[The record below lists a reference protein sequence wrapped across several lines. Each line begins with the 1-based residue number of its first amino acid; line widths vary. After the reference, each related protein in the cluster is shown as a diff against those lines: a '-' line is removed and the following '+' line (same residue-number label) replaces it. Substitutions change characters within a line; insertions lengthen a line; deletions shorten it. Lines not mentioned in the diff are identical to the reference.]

1 MCVKRNSDDWL
12 DLFSGGVPTAPFFF
26 SYTLHGLEQLY
37 LTQSNKRGGSQL
49 NELCVIGLVSYFEAF
64 CKDHFA
70 SIINIEPFI
79 LKNLSKNGQDI
90 NIDPAKALEL
100 GDALSCN
107 IGFLV
112 AEKYDFGTAQ
122 KINALYRALIL
133 ISPFSKDEIHMYGD
147 LLRDRNLLVHH
158 GGTYTSSY
166 ITQNK
171 SILESGQKRP
181 FFDSLIVS
189 KTYVDKQLNF
199 IKEVSRKL
207 LKASHAALINYL
219 DENEIQLPE
228 WKQKAVDS
236 FLDEK

>member
-1 MCVKRNSDDWL
+1 MCVKRNSYDWL

-26 SYTLHGLEQLY
+26 SYTLDGLEKLY
-37 LTQSNKRGGSQL
+37 LTQSDKRCGSQL

-70 SIINIEPFI
+70 SIINIEPSI

-133 ISPFSKDEIHMYGD
+133 ISPFSKDEMQMYGD

-166 ITQNK
+166 IAQNK
-171 SILESGQKRP
+171 SILLSGKERP
-181 FFDSLIVS
+181 FFDSLVIS
-189 KTYVDKQLNF
+189 KTYVDERFNF
-199 IKEVSRKL
+199 IKEVSRKI
-207 LKASHAALINYL
+207 LKASHAALIKYL
-219 DENEIQLPE
+219 DENEIQIPE
-228 WKQKAVDS
+228 WKQKALDS

>member
-1 MCVKRNSDDWL
+1 MCVKQNSYDWL
-12 DLFSGGVPTAPFFF
+12 DLFSGGVPTPPFFF
-26 SYTLHGLEQLY
+26 SYTLDGLEKLY
-37 LTQSNKRGGSQL
+37 LTQSDKRGGRQL

-70 SIINIEPFI
+70 SIINIEPSL

-133 ISPFSKDEIHMYGD
+133 ISPFSKDEMQMYGD

-166 ITQNK
+166 IVQNK
-171 SILESGQKRP
+171 SILLSGKERP
-181 FFDSLIVS
+181 FFDSLVIS
-189 KTYVDKQLNF
+189 KTYVDDKINL
-199 IKEVSRKL
+199 IKEVSRKI
-207 LKASHAALINYL
+207 LKASHTALIKYL
-219 DENEIQLPE
+219 DANEIEIPE
-228 WKQKAVDS
+228 WKQKALDS

>member
-1 MCVKRNSDDWL
+1 MCVERNSYDWL

-26 SYTLHGLEQLY
+26 SYTLDGLEQIY
-37 LTQSNKRGGSQL
+37 LAQSDKPGSSQL

-70 SIINIEPFI
+70 SIINIEPSI
-79 LKNLSKNGQDI
+79 LRNLSKNGQDI
-90 NIDPAKALEL
+90 SIDPVQVLEL
-100 GDALSCN
+100 GNALSYS
-107 IGFLV
+107 IGFMI

-133 ISPFSKDEIHMYGD
+133 ISPFSKDEMQIYGD

-158 GGTYTSSY
+158 RGTYTSSY

-171 SILESGQKRP
+171 SILLSGKDRP
-181 FFDSLIVS
+181 FFDSLVIS
-189 KTYVDKQLNF
+189 KTYVDKQFNF
-199 IKEVSRKL
+199 IKEVSRKM
-207 LKASHAALINYL
+207 LKASHAALIKYL
-219 DENEIQLPE
+219 DKNEIQLPE